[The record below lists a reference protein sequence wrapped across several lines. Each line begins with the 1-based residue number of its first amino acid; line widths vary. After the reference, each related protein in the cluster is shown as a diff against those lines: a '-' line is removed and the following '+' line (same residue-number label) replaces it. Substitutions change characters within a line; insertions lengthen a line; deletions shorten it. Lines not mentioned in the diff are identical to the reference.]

1 MVKQIPILVP
11 SVPQFRYLK
20 PYLSRIDKSRIYSNF
35 GPLNNELVARL
46 GQYLKIDFKKIVTVN
61 NATLGIQGA
70 IMTIPGYKE
79 LNWGLPSWTFTA
91 TASASELSGIKY
103 EFLDID
109 SAWRVRVNSNT
120 NALID
125 VLPFGAGPDFG
136 RVPKGIKYVVVD
148 AAASFD
154 AIKSLRLPTD
164 KPVGMVFSMHATK
177 LLPAGEGGF
186 FVTNNAAWADRFRS
200 WTNFGMNESRNSVKI
215 GTNAKMSEFSCAV
228 GLASLDCWKETRASF
243 LDQRKKV
250 LNLSQKFSLNSFN
263 YDINELVTPYWI
275 LKFQNSDL
283 KKKLI
288 RILNNDKIS
297 HRNWWE
303 KGCHNMPAY
312 RHVKHGPLIN
322 TQIAAETSL
331 GLPFHTF
338 LNQSDWKRIETALN
352 KLFAQ

>member
-11 SVPQFRYLK
+11 AVPQFEFLK
-20 PYLSRIDKSRIYSNF
+20 PYLSRIDQSRVYSNF
-35 GPLNNELVARL
+35 GPLNNELVVRL
-46 GQYLKIDFKKIVTVN
+46 SNYLKIDCKKIVTVS

-103 EFLDID
+103 KFLDID
-109 SAWRVRVNSNT
+109 SNWRVRSNGDID
-120 NALID
+120 ALID
-125 VLPFGAGPDFG
+125 VLPFGAGADFD
-136 RVPKGIKYVVVD
+136 RFQKSIKYVVVD

-154 AIKSLRLPTD
+154 ALKSLRLPND
-164 KPVGMVFSMHATK
+164 RPVGVIFSMHATK

-186 FVTNNAAWADRFRS
+186 FVTNDTTWANRFRS
-200 WTNFGMNESRNSVKI
+200 WTNFGMNASRNSIEI

-228 GLASLDCWKETRASF
+228 GLASLDCWKDTRIS
-243 LDQRKKV
+243 LLKQRKKV
-250 LNLSQKFSLNSFN
+250 LDLSQKFSLDSFN
-263 YDINELVTPYWI
+263 YTIDELVTPYWI
-275 LKFQNSDL
+275 LKFQSANL

-288 RILNNDKIS
+288 RILNSDKIS

-303 KGCHNMPAY
+303 KGCHQMPAY
-312 RHVKHGPLIN
+312 RHIKHGPLVK
-322 TQIAAETSL
+322 TQMAAETSL

-338 LNQSDWKRIETALN
+338 LNQSDWNRIEAAIR
-352 KLFAQ
+352 KLFA